1 MNIPVFDA
9 KTGELCYLIKLKVPP
24 EQMSLCI
31 SLRFWPPSYD
41 FRVELTRLAFSPG
54 VYSKA
59 VMADQALLQALN
71 CHTKDELPSCVQRLT

>member
-1 MNIPVFDA
+1 MSIPVFDA

-31 SLRFWPPSYD
+31 SLRYD

-54 VYSKA
+54 VYSKV

-71 CHTKDELPSCVQRLT
+71 CHTKDELPSYIQRLT

>member
-1 MNIPVFDA
+1 MNIPIFDA
-9 KTGELCYLIKLKVPP
+9 KTGDLCYLIKLKVPP

-31 SLRFWPPSYD
+31 GLRYD
-41 FRVELTRLAFSPG
+41 FRVELTRLACSPG

-71 CHTKDELPSCVQRLT
+71 CHTKDELPSYVQRLT

>member
-9 KTGELCYLIKLKVPP
+9 KTGNLCYLIKLKLPP
-24 EQMSLCI
+24 EQMSFCI
-31 SLRFWPPSYD
+31 ILRPWPPSHY
-41 FRVELTRLAFSPG
+41 FRVELTRLACSPG

-71 CHTKDELPSCVQRLT
+71 CHTKDELPSCIQRLT

>member
-31 SLRFWPPSYD
+31 SLH
-41 FRVELTRLAFSPG
+41 FRVKLTRLACSPG

-71 CHTKDELPSCVQRLT
+71 CHTKDELPSYIQRLT

>member
-31 SLRFWPPSYD
+31 SLRYD

-71 CHTKDELPSCVQRLT
+71 CHTKDELPSYIQRLT